1 MIDLATYLLGM
12 ILWEKN
18 HKNCDG
24 GGGGVGVCVFQ
35 TRNAQQIDEEK
46 ICWVTCF
53 PNYTTKIGRG
63 ICVFQNVKMF
73 GNLSL
78 TVASLN
84 LP

>member
-1 MIDLATYLLGM
+1 M
-12 ILWEKN
+12 
-18 HKNCDG
+18 
-24 GGGGVGVCVFQ
+24 GGGVGGVYVFQ
-35 TRNAQQIDEEK
+35 KQNAQQIAEEK
-46 ICWVTCF
+46 ICWVTCS

-73 GNLSL
+73 RNLSL